1 MTEVG
6 HGLCGWTEKWLVL
19 SIKQSPGYT
28 PLNSNDCHKDRLFN
42 SGLINQALVRRGHGT
57 VGNWRLASRAL
68 WRGRDWSVVFFFGG

>member
-28 PLNSNDCHKDRLFN
+28 PLNSND
-42 SGLINQALVRRGHGT
+42 GT
-57 VGNWRLASRAL
+57 RTDYLT
-68 WRGRDWSVVFFFGG
+68 VV